1 MKDVKSSY
9 QMLSYQINPLVVK
22 GLKNLNISMNEFLL
36 LLYFMNFSC
45 VLDLEDIK
53 DKVSLTNDE
62 VLEAYSSL
70 LSKALIEV
78 KMEKINGKIEE
89 RILLDSLYN
98 KLILDEPKKEVKTD
112 IYAKFESEFARSL
125 SPIEYETITNWIN
138 NGVKEE
144 VIESALKEAV
154 LNGVTSLRY
163 IDKIIYEWT
172 KKASSPKYDDDYEEL
187 YDYDWLGIE
196 NEKEG

>member
-22 GLKNLNISMNEFLL
+22 GLKRLNINMNEFLL

-53 DKVSLTNDE
+53 DKVSLTNNE

-89 RILLDSLYN
+89 RLLLDSLYN
-98 KLILDEPKKEVKTD
+98 KLILDEPKKEIKTD

-187 YDYDWLGIE
+187 YDYDWLGIG
-196 NEKEG
+196 NEKE

>member
-9 QMLSYQINPLVVK
+9 QMLSYQINPLVVR
-22 GLKNLNISMNEFLL
+22 GLKRLNISMNEFLL

-53 DKVSLTNDE
+53 DKVSLTNNE

-98 KLILDEPKKEVKTD
+98 KLILDEPKKEIKTD

-187 YDYDWLGIE
+187 YDYDWLGIG
-196 NEKEG
+196 NEKE

>member
-22 GLKNLNISMNEFLL
+22 GLKRLNINMNEFLL

-45 VLDLEDIK
+45 VLDLEDIN
-53 DKVSLTNDE
+53 DKVSLTNNE

-98 KLILDEPKKEVKTD
+98 KLILDEPKKEIKTD

-187 YDYDWLGIE
+187 YDYDWLGIG
-196 NEKEG
+196 NEKE

>member
-22 GLKNLNISMNEFLL
+22 GLKRLNINMNEFLL

-45 VLDLEDIK
+45 TLDLEDIK
-53 DKVSLTNDE
+53 DKMSLTNDE

-98 KLILDEPKKEVKTD
+98 KLILDEPKKEIKTD

-187 YDYDWLGIE
+187 YDYDWLGIG
-196 NEKEG
+196 NEKE

>member
-22 GLKNLNISMNEFLL
+22 GLKRLNINMNEFLL

-53 DKVSLTNDE
+53 DKVSLTNNE

-98 KLILDEPKKEVKTD
+98 KLILDEPKKEIKTD

-187 YDYDWLGIE
+187 YDYDWLGIG
-196 NEKEG
+196 NEKE